1 MIIIIDSFFFFLY
14 FIIIGIYYLNFT
26 IRNIHFKIASIIIGV
41 ISCSI
46 IDIFSNISIWSSLP
60 ISFICLGIA
69 LYIFFDIKLKVLVL
83 YEISTY
89 CVISL
94 LNQLIRI
101 ILYLFT
107 ATNIKNNTTLSL
119 IRDFTILIIIFIVY
133 KLKKQTHEKPAK
145 LSLPY
150 IAFLVTV
157 VSIDTLVILLIGYYF
172 FSQTFTFR
180 PSRILILYC
189 LVIAGIAIQIF
200 LLIYMINSRNQYHEN
215 EKLAKYHL
223 ENQLKYYEY
232 LEQKNYETRKFRHD
246 MRSHLYMLQHLCE
259 EDRTNEYKAY
269 LNDITANFEHI
280 STSVSVNHGIA
291 DAVLNKYY
299 YEAQNHNITLHVD
312 GHFPP
317 QCNLSAYDVCTIF
330 SNLLDNAMDAVIAS
344 NGSDIHF
351 SCRYTD
357 REIILVF
364 ENDFKNIEFDSHGN
378 PRTHKKDS
386 TRHGF
391 GLKNVEDCVNKNH
404 GYMNIDTSDNHF
416 RIILSLNRRN
426 NNDEDCSRG

>member
-1 MIIIIDSFFFFLY
+1 MIFFNNLFFYLC
-14 FIIIGIYYLNFT
+14 FIIFGIYYLNFT
-26 IRNIHFKIASIIIGV
+26 VRKIYLRIISVFFGV
-41 ISCSI
+41 FVCSI
-46 IDIFSNISIWSSLP
+46 IDLYSDISVWHYLLISIFC
-60 ISFICLGIA
+60 IGIA
-69 LYIFFDIKLKVLVL
+69 LYTFFDEKLKVLIL
-83 YEISTY
+83 LEIPF
-89 CVISL
+89 CCIICI
-94 LNQLIRI
+94 LNQLAKMIFYPLMNNKI
-101 ILYLFT
+101 NNELLSSLF
-107 ATNIKNNTTLSL
+107 
-119 IRDFTILIIIFIVY
+119 RYIIIFTFIYMVGRLKNLVY
-133 KLKKQTHEKPAK
+133 KKTTN
-145 LSLPY
+145 LSLTY
-150 IAFLVTV
+150 IAFLATV
-157 VSIDTLVILLIGYYF
+157 ISIDTSVILLIGYYF

-364 ENDFKNIEFDSHGN
+364 ENEFKNIEFDSHGN

-416 RIILSLNRRN
+416 KVILSLNRRN

>member
-1 MIIIIDSFFFFLY
+1 MFLIYNLFFYLC
-14 FIIIGIYYLNFT
+14 FIIIGKYYLNFNV
-26 IRNIHFKIASIIIGV
+26 RNIYLKILSVFIGTIV
-41 ISCSI
+41 GSI
-46 IDIFSNISIWSSLP
+46 IDIYSDILSWYSVP
-60 ISFICLGIA
+60 IFLFCIGIA
-69 LYIFFDIKLKVLVL
+69 LYTFFDAKFNVLIL
-83 YEISTY
+83 LEIPA
-89 CVISL
+89 CCIICI
-94 LNQLIRI
+94 LNQLAKMIFYPFMNNKI
-101 ILYLFT
+101 NNELLSSLF
-107 ATNIKNNTTLSL
+107 
-119 IRDFTILIIIFIVY
+119 RYIIIFTFIYMVGRLKNLVY
-133 KLKKQTHEKPAK
+133 KKTIN
-145 LSLPY
+145 LSLTY
-150 IAFLVTV
+150 IAFLATV
-157 VSIDTLVILLIGYYF
+157 ISIDTSVIVLIGYYF

-416 RIILSLNRRN
+416 KVILSLNRRN

>member
-1 MIIIIDSFFFFLY
+1 MIIINNFFCFLCY
-14 FIIIGIYYLNFT
+14 ITFGMYYLNLT
-26 IRNIHFKIASIIIGV
+26 VRNIYLRITSVFIGV
-41 ISCSI
+41 TAYSI
-46 IDIFSNISIWSSLP
+46 IDTYCDIYVWYYLPLALFCIGIS
-60 ISFICLGIA
+60 
-69 LYIFFDIKLKVLVL
+69 LYIFFDVKIKTLILFQ
-83 YEISTY
+83 ISAY

-94 LNQLIRI
+94 LNQLVKIVVLQFINSDINDKMMSSFFRYI
-101 ILYLFT
+101 FI
-107 ATNIKNNTTLSL
+107 
-119 IRDFTILIIIFIVY
+119 FTIIYIVGR
-133 KLKKQTHEKPAK
+133 LKHLTHKNTSQ

-150 IAFLVTV
+150 LVLIIMV
-157 VSIDTLVILLIGYYF
+157 ISIDTSVIVLIGYYF
-172 FSQTFTFR
+172 FSQTATFR
-180 PSRILILYC
+180 PSRIFILYC

-259 EDRTNEYKAY
+259 EDRTSEYKSY

-344 NGSDIHF
+344 SGSDIHF

-378 PRTHKKDS
+378 PRTHKKDP

-416 RIILSLNRRN
+416 RVILSLNRRN
-426 NNDEDCSRG
+426 KNDEDCSRG